1 MRKLSGGLYATRKSR
16 GKMFCDN
23 KAAVIPDSANPDHIR
38 ENLDLFHFE
47 LSEEEM
53 ERINALDRN
62 EKHDWY

>member
-1 MRKLSGGLYATRKSR
+1 ML
-16 GKMFCDN
+16 CHN
-23 KAAVIPDSANPDHIR
+23 KAAVIPGSGNPNHIR